1 MSNETRNRGMK
12 RKTIKAVLR
21 KRFDEFLSN
30 VRNEDVRKVLA
41 EKSIITG
48 GAIASML
55 LGEGINDLDVYLTD
69 FDACR
74 AVAEHYAKEFKANP
88 PPRFS
93 EKYGNGTIPID
104 VYVDEEC
111 SPKRVKIVV
120 KSAGA
125 ASENGD
131 QGYEYFEANDVEG
144 DNAAAYAQQVV
155 EESDDDGKKPKFR
168 PVFLSTNAISLSN
181 KVQVVCRFYG
191 EPAAIHE
198 NYDFVHCTNWWRAK
212 DGHLELRPAALEVLL
227 SRELK
232 YVGSKYPLCSF
243 IRTRKFIARG
253 WTINAGQFLKM
264 AWQLNELNLK
274 DPKVLE
280 DQLTGVDAAYF
291 EEIIRL
297 LKERMAETNTKE
309 VDATYLMELVDRMF

>member
-1 MSNETRNRGMK
+1 MNNEQQTRGMK

-30 VRNEDVRKVLA
+30 VRNDEVRKVLA
-41 EKSIITG
+41 EKSVVTG

-55 LGEGINDLDVYLTD
+55 LGQSINDIDIYLTD

-74 AVAEHYAKEFKANP
+74 IVAAHYVKEFKAAP
-88 PPRFS
+88 PPRFH
-93 EKYGNGTIPID
+93 EKYGKGEIP
-104 VYVDEEC
+104 VFVEVDESS

-131 QGYEYFEANDVEG
+131 NGYEFFETGDIEG
-144 DNAAAYAQQVV
+144 DNAASYAQAATEVCNA
-155 EESDDDGKKPKFR
+155 DDGKPKFR
-168 PVFLSTNAISLSN
+168 PVFLSSNAVSLSH
-181 KVQVVCRFYG
+181 KVQVVIRFYG
-191 EPAAIHE
+191 QPDVIHE
-198 NYDFVHCTNWWRAK
+198 NYDFIHCTNWWRYS
-212 DGHLELRPAALEVLL
+212 DGHLELRPAALEALL
-227 SRELK
+227 SKELK

-243 IRTRKFIARG
+243 IRTRKFISRG

-264 AWQLNELNLK
+264 AWQLNGLDLK

-297 LKERMAETNTKE
+297 LKERMSETQTKE